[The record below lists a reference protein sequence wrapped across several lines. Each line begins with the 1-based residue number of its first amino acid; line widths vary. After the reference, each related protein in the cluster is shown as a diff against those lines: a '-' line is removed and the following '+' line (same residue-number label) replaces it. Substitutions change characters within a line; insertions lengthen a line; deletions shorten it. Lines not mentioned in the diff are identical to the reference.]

1 MDRIKKIIIKYKKI
15 ILFLLS
21 CFVLCSVS
29 IVYDAPTNSITFNS
43 NTYNIFTILILCGIY
58 ILLYRTSLEYKES
71 NIRLFVCSSILAIIF
86 SIFYVLGDLA
96 NTYYNAELPIISKK
110 LILYLILQFLSYS
123 IIFFGVISIIN
134 KLIYKK
140 VNETNKKETIVK
152 KYFQANKTSIL
163 VVSLIVFIVFIFY
176 FLHFY
181 PGILQYD
188 AIDSLNIITG
198 KTNLSNHHPVLWT
211 LLLGAFFEIG
221 YNIFNNG
228 NIGIAMYTIFQ
239 MIIVA
244 FTISYTIY
252 YMAKHK
258 LDIKWRILTL
268 LFFILNPIICIQAV
282 RVEKSVLFAA
292 FTILASL
299 QIIELTLNTKEFFKS
314 KKNIILFIIYTLLMC
329 LLRNNGIYAIVL
341 TFIIIAII
349 KRKYI
354 GKICLVFLVP
364 IIVYFIIQGPIFTLC
379 KVVPGE
385 FKEALSI
392 PIQQFAR
399 VAKYEGSNLS
409 TEEKEKIERYCNMTI
424 DEIAEQYKP
433 TVSDPIKSNFIEE
446 YALNDKMGIIKL
458 YCHFLVK
465 YPKITLESLL
475 FNTFGYYY
483 PNSIEVSGLGD
494 YKKDSMW
501 ALNQRIVD
509 NEWYEMM
516 QLKNNIDDDKTYSE
530 KFKIQNKSILENPI
544 IDFLNRHINQ
554 KDIPVFSILVT
565 GIGIY
570 FWILLFI
577 MMYLIYSKEYE
588 KLLGTLVSFFI
599 WATSFAG
606 PIVELR
612 YVLSLI
618 MFTPIIISLPFF
630 KTIKQDKEYVDKK
643 SNN

>member
-1 MDRIKKIIIKYKKI
+1 MDSIKNVIIKYKKL

-21 CFVLCSVS
+21 WLILCLISL
-29 IVYDAPTNSITFNS
+29 VYDAPTNCISFNP
-43 NTYNIFTILILCGIY
+43 NTYNIFTILIFCGIY
-58 ILLYRTSLEYKES
+58 ILLYKTSLEYKNS
-71 NIRLFVCSSILAIIF
+71 NTRLFVCSSILAIIF
-86 SIFYVLGDLA
+86 SIFYVFGDLA
-96 NTYYNAELPIISKK
+96 NTYYNTQLPIISKK
-110 LILYLILQFLSYS
+110 LILYLVLKLVSYS
-123 IIFFGVISIIN
+123 ILFFGIITLIN
-134 KLIYKK
+134 KLVYKK
-140 VNETNKKETIVK
+140 ANEVRKEESIVK
-152 KYFQANKTSIL
+152 KYFQDNKKSIFL
-163 VVSLIVFIVFIFY
+163 VALIVFIVFIFY

-181 PGILQYD
+181 PGIMQYD

-198 KTNLSNHHPVLWT
+198 KTNMTNHHPVLWT

-239 MIIVA
+239 MIIVS

-252 YMAKHK
+252 YMAKRK
-258 LDIKWRILTL
+258 IGIKWRVLTL

-292 FTILASL
+292 FTILVSL
-299 QIIELTLNTKEFFKS
+299 QIIELTLNTKEFLKS
-314 KKNIILFIIYTLLMC
+314 KKNIILFMIYVLLMC

-341 TFIIIAII
+341 TFIIIAIV
-349 KRKYI
+349 KRKYF

-364 IIVYFIIQGPIFTLC
+364 IILYFIIQGPIFNLC

-399 VAKYEGSNLS
+399 VAKYEGNNISA
-409 TEEKEKIERYCNMTI
+409 EEKEQIERYCNMTI
-424 DEIAEQYKP
+424 EEISEQYNP
-433 TVSDPIKSNFIEE
+433 IVSDPIKSNFIEE

-458 YCHFLVK
+458 YLHFTVK

-483 PNSIEVSGLGD
+483 PNSIEISGLGD
-494 YKKDSMW
+494 YKKDSIW
-501 ALNQRIVD
+501 TLNQRIID

-516 QLKNNIDDDKTYSE
+516 QLNNHIDDDKTYSE
-530 KFKIQNKSILENPI
+530 KFKIQNRLIIENPI

-565 GIGIY
+565 GIGLY

-588 KLLGTLVSFFI
+588 KLLGTLVTFFI
-599 WATSFAG
+599 WLTSFAG

-618 MFTPIIISLPFF
+618 MFIPIIISLPFL
-630 KTIKQDKEYVDKK
+630 KTAEQDKEYIDKK